1 MKNLLNNTILK
12 NLQDY
17 KLINRQTNAVLYLP
31 TNRVQEFL
39 KMNGGKL
46 HKYKFE
52 TPEQRKAAKIC
63 NILDTIAISA
73 ALIGLCLVS
82 YYFITL

>member
-1 MKNLLNNTILK
+1 MKKLLNNTILRD
-12 NLQDY
+12 LQDY

-52 TPEQRKAAKIC
+52 TPEQRKAQFIC
-63 NILDTIAISA
+63 NILDNIVITA
-73 ALIGLCLVS
+73 ALIGITIVS
-82 YYFITL
+82 YHFITL